1 MASGPRFSSG
11 GKGTSRRMP
20 TFFIN
25 RANVQ
30 GDTAVLAGTEAG
42 HMLRSLRL
50 GPGDSF
56 FAFDEEG
63 VRYRMRILEATSRS
77 LRAEVLET
85 WPPEPPPEV
94 AVTLLVGLPKAD
106 KMDFILEKA
115 TELGCIRVAPFRS
128 SRTIPR
134 LDAQDARRR
143 LSRWER
149 VALSAAK
156 QCGSARIPEIPGL
169 LSYPDALALGAEAD
183 VRVVFYEGEGRF
195 GLKKVL
201 SGTGK
206 ARRVALLIGPEGGF
220 SEDEVTEA
228 ERAGFVRTGLGQR
241 ILRVE
246 TAAIAAVSMVM
257 YHFGKP

>member
-1 MASGPRFSSG
+1 
-11 GKGTSRRMP
+11 MP
-20 TFFIN
+20 TFFVN

-30 GDTAVLAGTEAG
+30 GDTAVLSGTEAG

-50 GPGDSF
+50 APGDSF

-63 VRYRMRILEATSRS
+63 KRYRMRILEATSRS
-77 LRAEVLET
+77 LRAEVLES

-115 TELGCIRVAPFRS
+115 TELGCFRVAPFRS

-143 LSRWER
+143 LLRWER
-149 VALSAAK
+149 VALAAAK
-156 QCGSARIPEIPGL
+156 QCGSARVPEIPGL
-169 LSYPDALALGAEAD
+169 LSYRDALAFGASAD
-183 VRVVFYEGEGRF
+183 GRIVFYEGEGRF
-195 GLKKVL
+195 GLKKVM
-201 SGTGK
+201 SDMGEAK
-206 ARRVALLIGPEGGF
+206 RVALLIGPEGGF
-220 SEDEVTEA
+220 SEDEVKEA
-228 ERAGFVRTGLGQR
+228 ERAGFVRAGLGQR

-246 TAAIAAVSMVM
+246 TAAIAALSMVM
-257 YHFGKP
+257 YHFGNP